1 MSLKIEIQEAMK
13 TAMKAKDKPTLSTVR
28 LILAEIKRVEVDERI
43 ELSDDTRVLAILD
56 KMQKQRRDSISQFES
71 AGRDDLVAIEKAE
84 MEVITKFLPDP
95 LSSEELVTIID
106 SAISQSGAA
115 SMADMGK
122 VMALVKP
129 QTQGRADMSEISK
142 AVKSRLG

>member
-13 TAMKAKDKPTLSTVR
+13 TAMKAKDKPTLSAVR

-95 LSSEELVTIID
+95 LSSEELITIID

-115 SMADMGK
+115 SIADMGK